1 MAAEAQRYV
10 RLIGLEVRDDAL
22 YRQYREHM
30 TPILR
35 SYGGSFGYDFVV
47 ARVLMSETAAPI
59 NRVFTIRFPTRDAAQ
74 RFFSDTAYLAVR
86 ARYFEPA
93 VGGITTIAAYDESV

>member
-1 MAAEAQRYV
+1 MPAEAQRYV
-10 RLIGLEVRDDAL
+10 RLVGLEVRDDAL

-30 TPILR
+30 SPILR

-47 ARVLMSETAAPI
+47 ARVLESQTPAPI

-93 VGGITTIAAYDESV
+93 VGGITNIAAYDENS